1 MAPPPTPPTTTTTF
15 ADWRAQVD
23 KELAGASFDRLV
35 TQTPEGLP
43 IQPLYVDGPVPVAAT
58 RGTPHAFGV
67 CMRVPRGDL
76 AALRD
81 DLDGGADAVWIE
93 SGDDAAASAAVAANH
108 LVIIEVGSQR
118 PLDALTW
125 AATRSALSR
134 GLLACDPISAVVRGE
149 QMAAELATHL
159 AELHSVARDLASQ
172 KPAVRSACVST
183 LAVHEAG
190 ADAADELA
198 LALSTAVALLRAK
211 VPARQLWLQV
221 AVGRDTFGEVCKL
234 RALRLCMAKVLAAAG
249 VPDAAP
255 PLHAV
260 CSTRTMADH
269 DPWTNMLRV
278 TTQIFA
284 AALGGADLITPLPF
298 DASPGPAS
306 AHGRRVARN
315 AALVLREESH
325 LGRVS
330 DPAGGSYYIES
341 RTDALARE
349 AWSRFQAIE
358 AAGGIVA
365 LLASG
370 ALHARL
376 AASWTRRAAAIAR
389 RREPIVGVSE
399 FANLS
404 ESLPGDA
411 VKSVNSAALTNLTAS
426 PAHRDAE
433 AFDALRARKLATTVA
448 LVTLGPASE
457 HRGRVGFATA
467 LLATAGLRASE
478 TAEPVAV
485 DVAVLCGSD
494 ERYATEAAAM
504 AERLRAAGCKHVVLA
519 GKPGALEA
527 PLRAAG
533 VDQFVF
539 VGCDVLAVLEEIT
552 R

>member
-1 MAPPPTPPTTTTTF
+1 MAPPPTTF

-23 KELAGASFDRLV
+23 KELAGASFDKLV

-43 IQPLYVDGPVPVAAT
+43 IQPLYVDGPVPDAAT

-93 SGDDAAASAAVAANH
+93 SGDDAAVSAAVAANH
-108 LVIIEVGSQR
+108 TVIIEVGRQR

-149 QMAAELATHL
+149 QTAAELATHL
-159 AELHSVARDLASQ
+159 EELHSVARDLASQ

-198 LALSTAVALLRAK
+198 LALSSAVALLRAR

-234 RALRLCMAKVLAAAG
+234 RALRLCVAKVVAAAG
-249 VPDAAP
+249 GPDAAP

-260 CSTRTMADH
+260 CSTRTQSQH
-269 DPWTNMLRV
+269 DPWVNMLRV
-278 TTQIFA
+278 TTEIFA
-284 AALGGADLITPLPF
+284 AALGGADLITPLSF
-298 DASPGPAS
+298 DEALGPAS
-306 AHGRRVARN
+306 AHARRVARN

-358 AAGGIVA
+358 AGGGIVA

-370 ALHARL
+370 ALRTRL
-376 AASWTRRAAAIAR
+376 AASWARRAAAIAR
-389 RREPIVGVSE
+389 RREPIVGISE
-399 FANLS
+399 FANL
-404 ESLPGDA
+404 GDG
-411 VKSVNSAALTNLTAS
+411 VVPVTSSGVLTTPLEVTGSTPS
-426 PAHRDAE
+426 PRHRDAE
-433 AFDALRARKLATTVA
+433 AFDALRARQLATTVA
-448 LVTLGPASE
+448 LVTLGPPSE

-467 LLATAGLRASE
+467 LLAPAGLRASE

-485 DVAVLCGSD
+485 DVAVICGSD
-494 ERYATEAAAM
+494 ERYGTEAAPM
-504 AERLRAAGCKHVVLA
+504 AQRLRAAGCKHVVLA